1 METKAVFDTNI
12 WISYFLNGKITELTE
27 LVLFHEISLYRA
39 KELTDELRNVLSRK
53 KFSKYLTL
61 PIGKYMSMF
70 ENLTRLIEINLS
82 FEGCRDTKDNFLFD
96 IAYQSSSDYL
106 VSGDKDILETP
117 VIPPLQVVT
126 MSEFKKRI

>member
-12 WISYFLNGKITELTE
+12 WISYFLGGKITELTE
-27 LVLFHEISLYRA
+27 MVLFHEVSLYRA
-39 KELTDELRNVLSRK
+39 KELTNELKTVLSRK

-61 PIGKYMSMF
+61 PMGRYLSMY
-70 ENLTRLIEINLS
+70 ENLTRLIEIEQS
-82 FEGCRDTKDNFLFD
+82 FEGCRDPKDNFLFD

-117 VIPPLQVVT
+117 IIPPLQVVT
-126 MSEFKKRI
+126 LSEFKKRI